1 MAEPTKRDTVQ
12 GELFVDAPVVL
23 RHVATSGATFRLR
36 LEPLGAGRVRV
47 VEAER
52 RAPGATTFKRVPSE
66 VGRVVR
72 FDQLGLA
79 ADYDTVFGP
88 GR

>member
-1 MAEPTKRDTVQ
+1 MAEPKTWDTVQ

-23 RHVATSGATFRLR
+23 RHVAASGATFRLR

-47 VEAER
+47 LEAER
-52 RAPGATTFKRVPSE
+52 RAPGAASFKRVPGE

-72 FDQLGLA
+72 FEQLGLA
-79 ADYDTVFGP
+79 TDYDTVFASGH
-88 GR
+88 